1 MKNQRIIIHS
11 GFPKTGSTALQDAL
25 FNTSSDEY
33 LYPKLTLGFKQEAG
47 KIGLAVNFNEQ

>member
-33 LYPKLTLGFKQEAG
+33 LYPKLTLGFSKRRER
-47 KIGLAVNFNEQ
+47 LVWL

>member
-1 MKNQRIIIHS
+1 MKMTLLLT
-11 GFPKTGSTALQDAL
+11 KTGITLQDAL